1 MAERSTRNKI
11 RWQAQKAIEKAEK
24 VIEHLHYLDELAGG
38 GSEYINHSLPSVV
51 YLAQSFVDILK
62 RFREGL

>member
-24 VIEHLHYLDELAGG
+24 VIEHLRYLDELAQGQ
-38 GSEYINHSLPSVV
+38 SEYINHSLPPVV
-51 YLAQSFVDILK
+51 YLADGFVNILK